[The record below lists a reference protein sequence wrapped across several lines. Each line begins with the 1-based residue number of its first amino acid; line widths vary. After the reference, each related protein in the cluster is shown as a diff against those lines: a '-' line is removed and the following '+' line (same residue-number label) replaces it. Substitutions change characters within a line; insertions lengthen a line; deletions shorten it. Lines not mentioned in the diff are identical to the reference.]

1 MMCAKGEDGNL
12 MFTSDDFLTA
22 KQISG
27 FFSRLASKKT
37 LGGDELMQK
46 EDVEV
51 AAHEAHLEELVNE
64 AERELSQKHP
74 IVYDSYN
81 LCELGAQKKLNKF
94 PLPLLN
100 SICSHFG
107 IDIIQILKA
116 NE

>member
-1 MMCAKGEDGNL
+1 
-12 MFTSDDFLTA
+12 
-22 KQISG
+22 
-27 FFSRLASKKT
+27 
-37 LGGDELMQK
+37 MQK

-74 IVYDSYN
+74 MHVVYDSYN
-81 LCELGAQKKLNKF
+81 LCELASQKKLNKF
-94 PLPLLN
+94 SLPLLN

-116 NE
+116 NG